1 MESSQRQ
8 IFNQIF
14 TPERYL
20 KLNQLITTAHNY
32 KPAFRIA
39 ETPIFLTPELH
50 DQLLEA
56 CKEIS
61 ETLLDPDFKQ
71 KSQAAILPDQ
81 EVPGEDEHTT
91 FLQLDFGICDDGN
104 GNLIPQLIEIQGF
117 PTLYFF
123 QELLGRC
130 YKEVYEIPDEY
141 TSFFGGLDTEEYVRK
156 LRDLIVGNS
165 RPENVVLLE
174 IDPKNQATAIDFFA
188 TKAAINT
195 PIKCISEIKKSG
207 KDLYYVNNQGKKIGI
222 EKIYNRI
229 IFDELER
236 RPEFIK
242 EYSLTDEVNAEF
254 IGHPHWFS
262 RISKH
267 TMPLIKSKYNPYCS
281 FLSDLQTIPDDLQ
294 NYVLKP
300 LFSFSGSGVIINV
313 TKADIEK
320 VSKPEHFILQKKVN
334 YQSAIQTINDPA
346 KCEIRML
353 MIWEKGATRPE
364 VVNNLVRLSKGEM
377 VGVKYNRDKD
387 WVGASV
393 ALHKVG
399 S

>member
-1 MESSQRQ
+1 MQASQRQ
-8 IFNQIF
+8 LFNQGF
-14 TPERYL
+14 SSERYHKL
-20 KLNQLITTAHNY
+20 KELITTAHGY
-32 KPAFRIA
+32 EPAFRIC
-39 ETPIFLTPELH
+39 ETPIFLTPGLRA
-50 DQLLEA
+50 QLMEA
-56 CKEIS
+56 CEEIS
-61 ETLLDPDFKQ
+61 ETLLDPEFKQ
-71 KSQAAILPDQ
+71 KSQAAILPGQ
-81 EVPGEDEHTT
+81 EVPGEDDHTT
-91 FLQLDFGICDDGN
+91 FLQLDFGICNDGN

-123 QELLGRC
+123 QELLARSFKTA
-130 YKEVYEIPDEY
+130 YDLPDHY
-141 TSFFGGLDTEEYVRK
+141 QSFFNGLDRNSYTDK
-156 LRDLIVGNS
+156 LCNLIVGSS

-174 IDPKNQATAIDFFA
+174 IDPHNQATAIDFYA
-188 TKAAINT
+188 TEAAIKT

-207 KDLYYVNNQGKKIGI
+207 KDLYYINEQGKKIGV

-242 EYSLTDEVNAEF
+242 EYSLADEVNAEF

-281 FLSDLQTIPDDLQ
+281 FLSDLKSIPDDLH

-313 TKADIEK
+313 TKEDIEK
-320 VSKPEHFILQKKVN
+320 VTNPEHFMLQKKVQ
-334 YQSAIQTINDPA
+334 YQSAIQTTNEPA

-353 MIWEKGATRPE
+353 MVWEKGASRPE
-364 VVNNLVRLSKGEM
+364 LVNNLVRLSKGEM

-393 ALHKVG
+393 ALHDVRG
-399 S
+399 

>member
-1 MESSQRQ
+1 MHASQRQ
-8 IFNQIF
+8 LFNQNF
-14 TPERYL
+14 SPERYSKL
-20 KLNQLITTAHNY
+20 KELIAAAHQREA
-32 KPAFRIA
+32 AFRIS
-39 ETPIFLTPELH
+39 ETPIFLSPELRA
-50 DQLLEA
+50 QLLEA
-56 CKEIS
+56 CEEIS

-71 KSQAAILPDQ
+71 KSQAAILPGQ
-81 EVPGEDEHTT
+81 EVPGEDDHTT

-104 GNLIPQLIEIQGF
+104 GGLVPQLIEIQGF

-123 QELLGRC
+123 QELLARC
-130 YKEVYEIPDEY
+130 FKTAYEIPDHY
-141 TSFFGGLDTEEYVRK
+141 TSFFGGLDTDGYFEK
-156 LRDLIVGNS
+156 LRQVIVGDS

-174 IDPKNQATAIDFFA
+174 IDPHNQATAIDFYA
-188 TKAAINT
+188 TEAAIKT
-195 PIKCISEIKKSG
+195 PIKCISDIKKSG
-207 KDLYYVNNQGKKIGI
+207 KDLYYINEQGKKIGV

-236 RPEFIK
+236 RPEFVK
-242 EYSLTDEVNAEF
+242 EYSLNDEINAEF

-281 FLSDLQTIPDDLQ
+281 FLSDLKTIPDDLQ

-313 TKADIEK
+313 TKEDIEK
-320 VSKPEHFILQKKVN
+320 VTKPEHFILQKKVK
-334 YQSAIQTINDPA
+334 YQPVIQTVNVPA

-353 MIWEKGATRPE
+353 MVWEKGASRPV

-393 ALHKVG
+393 ALHDRRP
-399 S
+399 

>member
-1 MESSQRQ
+1 
-8 IFNQIF
+8 
-14 TPERYL
+14 
-20 KLNQLITTAHNY
+20 
-32 KPAFRIA
+32 
-39 ETPIFLTPELH
+39 
-50 DQLLEA
+50 
-56 CKEIS
+56 
-61 ETLLDPDFKQ
+61 
-71 KSQAAILPDQ
+71 
-81 EVPGEDEHTT
+81 
-91 FLQLDFGICDDGN
+91 
-104 GNLIPQLIEIQGF
+104 LIPQLIEIQGF

-130 YKEVYEIPDEY
+130 YKEIYEIPDQY
-141 TSFFGGLDTEEYVRK
+141 TSFFGGLNTERYIRK

-165 RPENVVLLE
+165 HPENVVLLE

-188 TKAAINT
+188 TSAAIKT
-195 PIKCISEIKKSG
+195 PVKCISEIKKSG
-207 KDLYYVNNQGKKIGI
+207 RDLYYVNEQGKKIGV

-267 TMPLIKSKYNPYCS
+267 TMPLIKSKYSPYCS
-281 FLSDLQTIPDDLQ
+281 FLSDLKTIPDDLQ

-313 TKADIEK
+313 TKAEIEK

-334 YQSAIQTINDPA
+334 YQPAIQTINDPA

-353 MIWEKGATRPE
+353 MIWEKGAARPE

-393 ALHKVG
+393 ALHD

>member
-1 MESSQRQ
+1 MESCQRQ
-8 IFNQIF
+8 IFNQKF
-14 TPERYL
+14 TPEKYL
-20 KLNQLITTAHNY
+20 KLNQLITAAHNY

-56 CKEIS
+56 CEEIS

-71 KSQAAILPDQ
+71 KSQAAILPNQ

-104 GNLIPQLIEIQGF
+104 GKLIPQLIEIQGF

-123 QELLGRC
+123 QELLGRS
-130 YKEVYEIPDEY
+130 YKAIYDIPDNY
-141 TSFFGGLDTEEYVRK
+141 SSFFGGINTEDYFRK
-156 LRDLIVGNS
+156 LRNLIVGNS
-165 RPENVVLLE
+165 HPENVVLLE
-174 IDPKNQATAIDFFA
+174 IDPKNQATAIDFFS
-188 TKAAINT
+188 TNKILKT
-195 PIKCISEIKKSG
+195 PVKCISEIKKSG
-207 KDLYYVNNQGKKIGI
+207 KDLFYVNDQGKKIGV

-236 RPEFIK
+236 RPEFVK
-242 EYSLTDEVNAEF
+242 EYSLTDEVNAKF

-281 FLSDLQTIPDDLQ
+281 FLSDLQTIPDDLH

-313 TKADIEK
+313 TKEDIEK

-334 YQSAIQTINDPA
+334 YQPAIQTINEPA

-353 MIWEKGATRPE
+353 MIWEKGAARPE

-393 ALHKVG
+393 ALHG
-399 S
+399 GQ